1 MGKSCT
7 GALTEGTQ
15 HRCGK
20 GAGQSTGRLGEERSR
35 WKGSGRLWECLFQVD
50 ACVERLGVNG
60 DVAPTDAVDQLS
72 SHCFVLFRAPVR
84 EGPEEAV
91 DVCSYR
97 AKAKRRKASAVGKVA
112 RSIRTPVSVG
122 PAGVLATGR
131 AQSLLTLLSEICWV
145 PPGGRPVGRKD
156 KGR

>member
-1 MGKSCT
+1 MGKSCP

-20 GAGQSTGRLGEERSR
+20 GAGQSTGRLAREWSR
-35 WKGSGRLWECLFQVD
+35 WKGSGKQWKCLFQVD

-60 DVAPTDAVDQLS
+60 DVAPTTTADQRLG
-72 SHCFVLFRAPVR
+72 HGFAFCRAPVR
-84 EGPEEAV
+84 EGPKEAV

-112 RSIRTPVSVG
+112 SSIRTPISVG
-122 PAGVLATGR
+122 TAGVLATGR
-131 AQSLLTLLSEICWV
+131 ARNLLTLLSEICWV
-145 PPGGRPVGRKD
+145 PLSGRRLKRKD
-156 KGR
+156 DRR